1 MLNPSVPLAPWS
13 KGLQS
18 DPGGAMRNILIA
30 VALGATAASVE
41 ARTKKT
47 VIVQHETDHG
57 WSEGLCRTIDFF
69 AASEISERGPYR
81 AEVEY
86 PANYAAVEFSAK
98 RVVLVKL
105 HGFTWSG
112 EATSSNVKIF
122 TPWTGQDQKG
132 VKWLFSTNYTC
143 R

>member
-1 MLNPSVPLAPWS
+1 
-13 KGLQS
+13 
-18 DPGGAMRNILIA
+18 MRNILIA
-30 VALGATAASVE
+30 VALAAAVASTE

-47 VIVQHETDHG
+47 VIVQYQTDHG
-57 WSEGLCRTIDFF
+57 WSEGLCRTVDFY
-69 AASEISERGPYR
+69 AASEINAPGPHR

-86 PANYAAVEFSAK
+86 LANYAAVEFSEK

-105 HGFTWSG
+105 DGFTWSG
-112 EATSSNVKIF
+112 KATSSNVKIF
-122 TPWTGQDQKG
+122 TPWTGEDQKG